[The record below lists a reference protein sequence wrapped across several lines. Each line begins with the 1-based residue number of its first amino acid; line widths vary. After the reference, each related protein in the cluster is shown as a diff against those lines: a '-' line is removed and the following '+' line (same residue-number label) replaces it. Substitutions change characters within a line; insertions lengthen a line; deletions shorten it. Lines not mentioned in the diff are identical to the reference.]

1 MYIINQVGDFLYLT
15 FYLQIT
21 GARTEETVK
30 EESEI
35 PSQKPVVSKP
45 STFKKKKNKKGR
57 NSPKGSSSASDLE
70 FNEDHFES
78 TATVTLQPNK
88 KGKRKKSVGST
99 FVKIEKEDLQDTKD
113 SPLDNVGFS
122 FFPNKREE
130 LGKNEK
136 ITSKTTEE
144 LVTSEAKPSSDDIGY
159 SFFQPKD
166 KSSSPKKNKPSK
178 KFVQNLETFEQKTKV
193 DKKSKDLGKSTIIE
207 HYQHKSKKEA
217 EETTSVKK
225 IVKELEKSKLGPE
238 DRSSIKSKNTRQE
251 DKVTNLVSKQQ
262 VAGVE
267 KILEEKVRQI
277 EFERAGKFFQ

>member
-45 STFKKKKNKKGR
+45 STSKKKKNKKGR

-238 DRSSIKSKNTRQE
+238 DRSSIKSKNIRQE